1 MNDKELLEVIEQQA
15 DRIADL
21 EAECDEMRD
30 ERDEAVALPEIELWR
45 DIETVEVE
53 APIDVVVA
61 VRDRIDNF
69 LRLAKQMKAT
79 CDERIIAW
87 IEQNGPLTVGPMQ
100 TKVVAY
106 ESETKCNDVPGA
118 VEAVMATERGFAALG
133 ECLSV
138 NALKPG
144 ACKKA
149 LPPEDYARL
158 FTTTRKPV
166 LKDGA
171 PSKKLATANLDF
183 VK

>member
-1 MNDKELLEVIEQQA
+1 MNDIQAIQVAVARIEPTSSIDDVANTMGLLEQLIRRAKELK
-15 DRIADL
+15 
-21 EAECDEMRD
+21 AEYD
-30 ERDEAVALPEIELWR
+30 
-45 DIETVEVE
+45 
-53 APIDVVVA
+53 
-61 VRDRIDNF
+61 
-69 LRLAKQMKAT
+69 AKA
-79 CDERIIAW
+79 IAW

-100 TKVVAY
+100 TKVVTY
-106 ESETKCNDVPGA
+106 ENDTKCNDVPGA

-166 LKDGA
+166 LKDGK
-171 PSKKLATANLDF
+171 PSKKLATTNTDF
-183 VK
+183 ITQG